1 MMICKHGRRDKR
13 GILRCNLDNMVCLH
27 IKYCQLT
34 MKWSQT
40 DEAGGCLKREE
51 YERAGAGDPAGEKE

>member
-1 MMICKHGRRDKR
+1 MLVCNYGYKDKR
-13 GILRCNLDNMVCLH
+13 GILKCKIDDMVCLH

-40 DEAGGCLKREE
+40 DAAAACLKREE
-51 YERAGAGDPAGEKE
+51 HERRNQSAD